1 MIRVGVIG
9 FGVVGKRRK
18 KYILENKFYKLICIS
33 DISFK
38 KDTAHNK
45 IIYYKDYK
53 RFTKH
58 DLDAVFITLP
68 NYLAVKVTS
77 FFLKKNI
84 HVFCEKPPARN
95 YKELKSLKKI
105 LNNNNKLKL
114 KYGFNHRYH
123 GSVKK
128 AENLINSKIYGKII
142 NLRAVYG
149 KSKIVTFGKNEWRAK
164 RKFSGGGILLD
175 QGIHLLDL
183 ITKFGGE
190 FTKFKSFIS
199 NSYWKYDVEDNAF
212 AIMKNENKNIIASI
226 HSTAT
231 QWEHKFSLEITL
243 EQALIILSGIL
254 SGTKS
259 YGQEKITIIPKPSIK
274 KNQKKRI
281 FQFYKDSSW
290 KEEIDEFAKIIN
302 KNMKVKTGSYQDAL
316 NVMRMI
322 DKIYISDLE
331 WYKKFY

>member
-1 MIRVGVIG
+1 M
-9 FGVVGKRRK
+9 
-18 KYILENKFYKLICIS
+18 ENN
-33 DISFK
+33 
-38 KDTAHNK
+38 A
-45 IIYYKDYK
+45 
-53 RFTKH
+53 
-58 DLDAVFITLP
+58 
-68 NYLAVKVTS
+68 
-77 FFLKKNI
+77 
-84 HVFCEKPPARN
+84 
-95 YKELKSLKKI
+95 KSSLW
-105 LNNNNKLKL
+105 
-114 KYGFNHRYH
+114 
-123 GSVKK
+123 
-128 AENLINSKIYGKII
+128 
-142 NLRAVYG
+142 

-164 RKFSGGGILLD
+164 RKFTGIGILLD

-199 NSYWKYDVEDNAF
+199 NSYWKYDIEDNSF
-212 AIMKNENKNIIASI
+212 AIMKNKNKNIIASI

-274 KNQKKRI
+274 KNQRKRI